1 MYSSW
6 GFEII
11 DIQHRKLCTFF
22 YPPLYFNLAPTPLRM
37 KSLCLSLSLLH
48 SPVPWSSGGLWM
60 LSGESV
66 VRCSLPGS
74 SPSRVHSGYFPSP
87 PEPCRT
93 VSGAQLQTQLP
104 HYSMTDGFIS
114 GVQTEW
120 PLHLLKDLGSL
131 EFPCDEWL
139 EVMLPIR
146 PTFGSFALLLSVCL
160 SFLFSFTQPETA
172 LSSRTKSQFS
182 LLLFLCFSCLL
193 VEKTTMVSLKGW
205 FTPKQFCLNFLTLML
220 TQTWITF
227 FHGTIFDEYPGHSL
241 QFNGNRKKNTK
252 KIIIDWSSSQNLSEW
267 FVHSL
272 PQ

>member
-1 MYSSW
+1 MGLVYSSW

-11 DIQHRKLCTFF
+11 DIQHRTLCAFF
-22 YPPLYFNLAPTPLRM
+22 YPPLCFNLAPTPLRM

-160 SFLFSFTQPETA
+160 SVFSLPFSSARDSSLLPYKVSVFFASLFLF
-172 LSSRTKSQFS
+172 
-182 LLLFLCFSCLL
+182 LLFTCGKNYHGEFKRM
-193 VEKTTMVSLKGW
+193 VHPKT
-205 FTPKQFCLNFLTLML
+205 
-220 TQTWITF
+220 I
-227 FHGTIFDEYPGHSL
+227 
-241 QFNGNRKKNTK
+241 
-252 KIIIDWSSSQNLSEW
+252 LS
-267 FVHSL
+267 
-272 PQ
+272 